1 MCCEGLDIMLLNS
14 DGAMAK
20 RGIPGRTDL
29 TRPLTGRSVIV
40 ILGIFF
46 GVMFIAN
53 GALIYAA
60 LSTLHGEETGE
71 LLRRQP
77 GLQPADRRRARPER
91 ARLGRQ
97 RRHPPG
103 RRRRAR
109 RRRLPR
115 PRRRADRRPR
125 GAGAFRPSLRP
136 SAPTARRCCASDGEA
151 YEGVAGP
158 LHAGRWTLV
167 IEASQDGQVKFTS
180 DNKITLAETT
190 AGD

>member
-1 MCCEGLDIMLLNS
+1 MLLNS

-29 TRPLTGRSVIV
+29 TRPLTGRSVVV
-40 ILGIFF
+40 ILGLFF

-53 GALIYAA
+53 GALIYTA
-60 LSTLHGEETGE
+60 LSTLHGEEME
-71 LLRRQP
+71 NSYDASQAYNRQIAAARAQNALGWVADVDTRQEGGGARVVAEFRDRNGSP
-77 GLQPADRRRARPER
+77 VAGLEVRARFVHPFDRSADRE
-91 ARLGRQ
+91 
-97 RRHPPG
+97 
-103 RRRRAR
+103 
-109 RRRLPR
+109 
-115 PRRRADRRPR
+115 
-125 GAGAFRPSLRP
+125 
-136 SAPTARRCCASDGEA
+136 APLVSDGEA

-167 IEASQDGQVKFTS
+167 IEARQDGQVKFTS